1 MYRSIC
7 LAAAGV
13 LLLGATQHAQ
23 ALDLLT
29 TTGSGPVGN
38 CQAALPV
45 FEGLI
50 RKRPLAV
57 VNESD
62 APAFVT
68 CALANEEVSLNVQSF
83 STRISNSSTAPVTVT
98 CTAVVGDELATASY
112 IPKSITLAGGTAG
125 NLTWSGADAGGL
137 LTSKSIALSCRLPP
151 MAALNR
157 NRITTLLSLI

>member
-45 FEGLI
+45 L
-50 RKRPLAV
+50 K
-57 VNESD
+57 D
-62 APAFVT
+62 
-68 CALANEEVSLNVQSF
+68 
-83 STRISNSSTAPVTVT
+83 
-98 CTAVVGDELATASY
+98 
-112 IPKSITLAGGTAG
+112 
-125 NLTWSGADAGGL
+125 
-137 LTSKSIALSCRLPP
+137 
-151 MAALNR
+151 
-157 NRITTLLSLI
+157 